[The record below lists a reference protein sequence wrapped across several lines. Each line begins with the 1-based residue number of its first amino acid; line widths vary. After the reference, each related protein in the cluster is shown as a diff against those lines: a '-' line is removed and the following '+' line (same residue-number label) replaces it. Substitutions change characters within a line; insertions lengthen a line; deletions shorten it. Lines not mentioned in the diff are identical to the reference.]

1 VGHDAAG
8 LRRVAGAAVERT
20 GSGDFLL
27 RISTEERELLR
38 SLPAQL
44 RELLGTD
51 DPSLRRL
58 SPPAYPDDSGQE
70 AEYREL
76 VGEDL
81 EGERRRAL
89 AVMEATIDAERL
101 DEEQLSAWLGS
112 LNDLRLVL
120 GTRLDVTEEMYEEGL
135 PERDRRSPAFALYLY
150 LGWLE
155 EQVVAALASSL
166 DDAGR

>member
-1 VGHDAAG
+1 VDRPRTT
-8 LRRVAGAAVERT
+8 LERT
-20 GSGDFLL
+20 PEGDFLL
-27 RISTEERELLR
+27 RISAEERELLR
-38 SLPAQL
+38 SLPGQL
-44 RELLGTD
+44 RESLGTG

-58 SPPAYPDDSGQE
+58 SPPAHPDDARQE

-81 EGERRRAL
+81 EGQRRRAL
-89 AVMEATIDAERL
+89 EVMEATIDAERL
-101 DEEQLSAWLGS
+101 DEEQLSAWLTS

-135 PERDRRSPAFALYLY
+135 PEQDGRSPAFGLYLY

-155 EQVVAALASSL
+155 EQVVSALAGSL
-166 DDAGR
+166 DDSGP

>member
-1 VGHDAAG
+1 MAG
-8 LRRVAGAAVERT
+8 GAVRRTRD
-20 GSGDFLL
+20 GDFLL
-27 RISTEERELLR
+27 RISTEEREVLR
-38 SLPAQL
+38 SLPGQL
-44 RELLGTD
+44 RELLGTG

-58 SPPAYPDDSGQE
+58 SPPAHPEDSRKE

-81 EGERRRAL
+81 EAQRRRAL
-89 AVMEATIDAERL
+89 DVMESTLDAERL

-120 GTRLDVTEEMYEEGL
+120 GTRLDVTEELYEEGL
-135 PERDRRSPAFALYLY
+135 DERDRRSPAFALYLY

-166 DDAGR
+166 DETGR